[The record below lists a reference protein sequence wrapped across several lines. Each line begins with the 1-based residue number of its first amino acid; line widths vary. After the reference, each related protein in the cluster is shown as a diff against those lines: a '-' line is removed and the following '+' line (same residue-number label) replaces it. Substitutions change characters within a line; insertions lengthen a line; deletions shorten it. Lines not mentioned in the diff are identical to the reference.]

1 MHVHVQFLT
10 KLHLMDYSLLLG
22 IHDCARAEVEN
33 ANRMAQGES
42 ADSDNN
48 GLDSGD
54 DSESGSGLDN
64 RHADRYRFHMSLF

>member
-1 MHVHVQFLT
+1 
-10 KLHLMDYSLLLG
+10 MDYSLLLG

-33 ANRMAQGES
+33 ANKIAQGES

-48 GLDSGD
+48 GLESE

-64 RHADRYRFHMSLF
+64 RHAER